1 MNDIYFMQEAIKEAL
16 KARELMEVP
25 IGAVIVK
32 DNKIVGRGYNKK
44 ETQKDATLHA
54 EIIAIKDACKN
65 LGGWRLPNCTMY
77 VTLEPCAMCAGA
89 LVNAR
94 VDRLVIAI
102 KDEKTGACGSVL
114 NIAHN
119 ECLNHQIDIEI
130 GVCEEEC
137 RAIIKEFFKDL
148 RKIKGEKSYIKGE
161 ENSERNS

>member
-16 KARELMEVP
+16 KAREIMEVP

-77 VTLEPCAMCAGA
+77 VTLEPCAMCTGA

-94 VDRLVIAI
+94 VDRLIIAV
-102 KDEKTGACGSVL
+102 KDEKTGACGTVL
-114 NIAHN
+114 NIAQN
-119 ECLNHQIDIEI
+119 DCLNHQIEVEF

-137 RAIIKEFFKDL
+137 RLILKEFFKDL
-148 RKIKGEKSYIKGE
+148 RKIKSEKLSEIGEINEGKD
-161 ENSERNS
+161 